1 MRGRKPKPFAL
12 KVLQGNPGHQS
23 LNDNAP
29 QFPGGI
35 GPCPK
40 WMTKEAKAEWR
51 RIVKELDGLGLLARV
66 DRDSLAA
73 YCVCL
78 VQWRECMD
86 FVEKNGKVIVF
97 RNDKGEIK
105 YTQTAPQAVLAM
117 KLLDQLKSIGSEFG
131 LSPLSRGRLSVPKTK
146 RQSLKDSIM
155 AGSPSRARSNSA

>member
-12 KVLQGNPGHQS
+12 KLLQGNPGHQS
-23 LNDNAP
+23 LQDNAP
-29 QFPGGI
+29 KPKEGI

-40 WMTKEAKAEWR
+40 WLSKAAKAEWGR
-51 RIVKELDGLGLLARV
+51 LVKELEGVGMLARV

-78 VQWRECMD
+78 VQWRECMA
-86 FVEKNGKVIVF
+86 FIELNGKVIVF

-105 YTQTAPQAVLAM
+105 YTQTAPQAVFAM

-146 RQSLKDSIM
+146 KQSLKDQIM
-155 AGSPSRARSNSA
+155 GSKRAV